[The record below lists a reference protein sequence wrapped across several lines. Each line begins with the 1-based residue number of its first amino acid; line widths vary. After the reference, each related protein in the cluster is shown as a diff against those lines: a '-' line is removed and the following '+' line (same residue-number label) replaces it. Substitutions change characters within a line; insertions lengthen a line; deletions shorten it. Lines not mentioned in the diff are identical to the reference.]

1 MNNVARKF
9 GMLFV
14 IGAMTIGVAACET
27 MGDDAMMASD
37 ASVAAAEAAAESAA
51 RSAAAAQ
58 AAAEAAAASAE
69 RAERMFQQSMEK

>member
-9 GMLFV
+9 GMLLV
-14 IGAMTIGVAACET
+14 IGAMAIGVAACET
-27 MGDDAMMASD
+27 MSDEDAMMASD
-37 ASVAAAEAAAESAA
+37 AAEAAAERAA